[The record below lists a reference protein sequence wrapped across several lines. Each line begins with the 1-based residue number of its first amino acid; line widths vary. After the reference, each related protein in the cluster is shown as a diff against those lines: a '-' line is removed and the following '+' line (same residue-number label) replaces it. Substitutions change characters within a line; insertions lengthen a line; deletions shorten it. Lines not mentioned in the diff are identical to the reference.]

1 MTAENNSRGQASA
14 DTTAPGQPDTQATP
28 ATPIRLLHLSD
39 FHFSEQRG
47 WDAAPCCMPWS
58 MT

>member
-1 MTAENNSRGQASA
+1 MTAENTSHGQASA
-14 DTTAPGQPDTQATP
+14 DTTAPGQRDAP